1 MKTPFPAI
9 IVVEGAT
16 DRALIETFLDCD
28 IVTTN
33 GSDVPHETIEQ
44 IKSLQEIKARLSVIE
59 EEARTKM
66 KEFLAENNLPEYTQD
81 GITFTSVP
89 GYTKKSV
96 DTNKMKEEG
105 VYELYTK
112 EVAVKP
118 SIRISIEYED
128 E

>member
-1 MKTPFPAI
+1 MN
-9 IVVEGAT
+9 E
-16 DRALIETFLDCD
+16 IELKEKFDVL
-28 IVTTN
+28 
-33 GSDVPHETIEQ
+33 VPHETIEQ